1 MMIQEPIKRKTNL
14 AVVQCKI
21 CQDDTKFQSKI
32 VKLGNNYGIIC
43 GECSKMFSLEDI
55 DLMFNMFTAFG
66 GYFGMLKDTVSSTY
80 KIITKLI
87 KEYDLQGKVLKAI
100 EIDVKVLH
108 KALLYGITPRQLIQG
123 VKLLHA

>member
-14 AVVQCKI
+14 AVVHCRI
-21 CQDDTKFQSKI
+21 CHSDTKNQSRI

-43 GECSKMFSLEDI
+43 SECSKIFSLEDI
-55 DLMFNMFTAFG
+55 DLIYNMFTAFG

-80 KIITKLI
+80 KIITKLV
-87 KEYDLQGKVLKAI
+87 KEYDMQEKDLKAT

-123 VKLLHA
+123 VKLLYE